1 MLLIIAFQYTR
12 EYCLKP
18 LIWNLLCNMHLI
30 ILIKKY
36 KNLPK
41 NHKFNMV
48 KIITYL
54 GRLIYFY
61 IYQIHHFY
69 MGSFD
74 LKSYSTTHL
83 SKQSTPEYVKKLIYV
98 W

>member
-1 MLLIIAFQYTR
+1 
-12 EYCLKP
+12 
-18 LIWNLLCNMHLI
+18 
-30 ILIKKY
+30 
-36 KNLPK
+36 
-41 NHKFNMV
+41 MV

-54 GRLIYFY
+54 GRHIIYFY

-74 LKSYSTTHL
+74 LKSYSTTRL